1 MLVRSGD
8 VAAFFENICHL
19 LNYHE
24 NRSMHVGLPGARF
37 ASARVQTSTISSKKW
52 VDIMVSDRDIQAG
65 PSWAGR
71 QGKPKISAMIYQRG
85 GTWDGPSNPIP
96 NVGNA

>member
-1 MLVRSGD
+1 
-8 VAAFFENICHL
+8 
-19 LNYHE
+19 
-24 NRSMHVGLPGARF
+24 MHAGFPGARF
-37 ASARVQTSTISSKKW
+37 ASTKVQTPTISSKKW
-52 VDIMVSDRDIQAG
+52 VDIMVSDKDIEAG

-71 QGKPKISAMIYQRG
+71 QGKPKISAMMYQRG

>member
-1 MLVRSGD
+1 
-8 VAAFFENICHL
+8 
-19 LNYHE
+19 
-24 NRSMHVGLPGARF
+24 MHAGFPGARF
-37 ASARVQTSTISSKKW
+37 ASARLRTPTISSKKW
-52 VDIMVSDRDIQAG
+52 EGIMFSDRDMETG

-71 QGKPKISAMIYQRG
+71 QGSPKISAMMYQRG